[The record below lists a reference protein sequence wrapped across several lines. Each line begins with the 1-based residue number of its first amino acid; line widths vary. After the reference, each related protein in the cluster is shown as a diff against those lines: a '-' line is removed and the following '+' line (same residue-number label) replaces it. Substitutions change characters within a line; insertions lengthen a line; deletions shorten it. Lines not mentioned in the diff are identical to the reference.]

1 MFPVLSSLIQPCWD
15 TQDIFCSDIAYDKF
29 YKISF
34 GGRNVCA
41 HSLIGIYWMQDYGET
56 SHALKCEEKIGLK
69 LELGKCGETKVFQL
83 NFYGISFFQFAF

>member
-1 MFPVLSSLIQPCWD
+1 
-15 TQDIFCSDIAYDKF
+15 
-29 YKISF
+29 
-34 GGRNVCA
+34 
-41 HSLIGIYWMQDYGET
+41 MQDYGET